1 MDSGIGIGGLS
12 TGKDELA
19 SSQFD
24 LFDNIELETG
34 VKKIHTQT
42 FRPISSTSSRGPF
55 TFEIPADPEKFTD
68 AESIRLHGRMRIR
81 KNTANVLG
89 NIAVDENVST
99 VNNIFNSLW
108 SSINVSLNGTEITD
122 PSSRWYSYKS
132 YFENHL
138 SYSSAT
144 KEKILS
150 FKGYIKDTPLH
161 FDNVGN
167 AGNASTNN
175 GYVKRKAMFAESKW
189 VYFCINIHADIT
201 TLRKYI
207 PPNVKI
213 MLELQRNSDEFC
225 LLSHKSIDNFK
236 IELDDMRLRINRIE
250 SSPRIMN
257 YYENKLK
264 NGKVPRLSIDRSLLK
279 TYTVSSG
286 RLDLSEH
293 NVISGR
299 QLPDQIIIGIVGE
312 SAHRGVINKNPF
324 NFQNFGITEACLIVN
339 GIREP
344 PEIYKVDKDIGDQA
358 DLYASFLE
366 NVGVGTDDRE
376 CGITYDDYYGG
387 SFLLVWDRT
396 QDKCNRFHRHPPDS
410 GSIDVHIKT
419 KTALTETV
427 TVVIYA
433 TYSADLL
440 LDKDNVITPSF

>member
-1 MDSGIGIGGLS
+1 M
-12 TGKDELA
+12 
-19 SSQFD
+19 
-24 LFDNIELETG
+24 
-34 VKKIHTQT
+34 
-42 FRPISSTSSRGPF
+42 
-55 TFEIPADPEKFTD
+55 
-68 AESIRLHGRMRIR
+68 
-81 KNTANVLG
+81 
-89 NIAVDENVST
+89 
-99 VNNIFNSLW
+99 
-108 SSINVSLNGTEITD
+108 
-122 PSSRWYSYKS
+122 
-132 YFENHL
+132 
-138 SYSSAT
+138 
-144 KEKILS
+144 
-150 FKGYIKDTPLH
+150 
-161 FDNVGN
+161 
-167 AGNASTNN
+167 
-175 GYVKRKAMFAESKW
+175 
-189 VYFCINIHADIT
+189 
-201 TLRKYI
+201 
-207 PPNVKI
+207 
-213 MLELQRNSDEFC
+213 
-225 LLSHKSIDNFK
+225 
-236 IELDDMRLRINRIE
+236 
-250 SSPRIMN
+250 
-257 YYENKLK
+257 
-264 NGKVPRLSIDRSLLK
+264 K

-324 NFQNFGITEACLIVN
+324 NFQNFGIAEACLIVN